1 MRGKLAGL
9 FATVVVAL
17 TIACAPASAITV
29 PAGFTVTPLTGALSG
44 AVSVAWAPDGRMFVA
59 SATGGG
65 NIWIF
70 NPGSTTPSALR
81 PVGGNVYGIAIDRD
95 FAQNGYMYIA
105 RTFGGNTT
113 QRLTRVTVKPD
124 NTYVNPSNPET
135 VLLGSQSTLPCPPP
149 SNTNDCIPAAS
160 PHDLNAVLSDPS
172 DGTLWVANGDENNLG
187 NPETITDVYSEQSFA
202 GKIIHIDR
210 NGNGLPGHPFCPADN
225 NL

>member
-1 MRGKLAGL
+1 MRGKLGGL
-9 FATVVVAL
+9 LATIAMMLAV
-17 TIACAPASAITV
+17 ACAPASAVTV
-29 PAGFTVTPLTGALSG
+29 PAGFTATTLATGLSG

-124 NTYVNPSNPET
+124 N
-135 VLLGSQSTLPCPPP
+135 
-149 SNTNDCIPAAS
+149 
-160 PHDLNAVLSDPS
+160 
-172 DGTLWVANGDENNLG
+172 
-187 NPETITDVYSEQSFA
+187 
-202 GKIIHIDR
+202 
-210 NGNGLPGHPFCPADN
+210 
-225 NL
+225 